1 MNTIT
6 YAYALT
12 IEIPDVPLPGLGG
25 LADDLN
31 RVGIDTTSPLTRT
44 ADGIVAAPDGITE
57 EQIREYVVNE
67 LARDYVGKTV
77 QITRWRLSPAG
88 PKGRS

>member
-1 MNTIT
+1 VTA
-6 YAYALT
+6 YAYNVT

-44 ADGIVAAPDGITE
+44 ADGIVDAPDGVTE

-67 LARDYVGKTV
+67 LAREHVGKTV
-77 QITRWRLSPAG
+77 RVVQWSLTPPARG
-88 PKGRS
+88 A